1 MITNAII
8 PSFEGVIAFILGWII
23 TGFYDKTVIDKKK
36 KYLHKIL
43 SSIGYMFGT
52 LLIGKTVTNMLD
64 SNLMTSVYLNVPY
77 IITILILMVISMTDI
92 CKRITY
98 TLPIYLAILIIL
110 VLKCIYL
117 GSAYGIM
124 QIVIHIGLLIIYG
137 FACYIISKFGNEW
150 IGEGDVDIYFL
161 INLTIPLMG
170 LMFAI
175 ASLILI
181 GKHKLIEKINNKL
194 KLAKTDNIV
203 VNINLPAQENSN
215 ESCEDNN
222 ISIPFVPVMYLI
234 YIICI
239 AIFIL

>member
-8 PSFEGVIAFILGWII
+8 PSFEGIIAFILGWII
-23 TGFYDKTVIDKKK
+23 TGVYDKTVIDKKK

-43 SSIGYMFGT
+43 SSIGYMFGA
-52 LLIGKTVTNMLD
+52 LLIGKTVINMLN
-64 SNLMTSVYLNVPY
+64 SNLMTSIYLYIPY

-92 CKRITY
+92 CRRITY

-110 VLKCIYL
+110 VLKCIYW
-117 GSAYGIM
+117 GSVYGIM
-124 QIVIHIGLLIIYG
+124 KTVIHIGLLIVYG

-161 INLTIPLMG
+161 INLTIALMG
-170 LMFAI
+170 LMFVI

-181 GKHKLIEKINNKL
+181 GKRKLIEKINNNKQIL
-194 KLAKTDNIV
+194 TESNDTV
-203 VNINLPAQENSN
+203 VNINLPAQENSD
-215 ESCEDNN
+215 ESCEDKN

-234 YIICI
+234 YTF
-239 AIFIL
+239 AILIS

>member
-52 LLIGKTVTNMLD
+52 LLIDKTVTNMLD

-77 IITILILMVISMTDI
+77 IITILILMV
-92 CKRITY
+92 TY

-170 LMFAI
+170 LMFVI

-194 KLAKTDNIV
+194 KLTKTDNIV

>member
-52 LLIGKTVTNMLD
+52 LLSGKIVTNMLD
-64 SNLMTSVYLNVPY
+64 SNLLTSVYLNISY

-170 LMFAI
+170 LMFVI

-194 KLAKTDNIV
+194 KLTETDNTV